1 VWHVASDGVGY
12 SLGSWNM
19 STLVVGGYSY
29 RACTC
34 RVDKKGGAGQGLEG
48 MMG

>member
-1 VWHVASDGVGY
+1 
-12 SLGSWNM
+12 M
-19 STLVVGGYSY
+19 GGYSY

-48 MMG
+48 MMGEAMGKVSKAMDARKGEG